1 LQGSASLHDKEL
13 VLTVVN
19 PHVSA
24 TRETRI
30 GVRGASL
37 KSGSATTVTNSDIHA
52 HNTFAERNTVSP
64 QIKALDFRGAVLS
77 YSFPPASATKLTLS
91 LE

>member
-1 LQGSASLHDKEL
+1 
-13 VLTVVN
+13 
-19 PHVSA
+19 VSA

-37 KSGSATTVTNSDIHA
+37 KSGSATTLTGSDIHA
-52 HNTFAERNTVSP
+52 HNTFAERNVISP
-64 QIKALDFRGAVLS
+64 QTKTLDFKGAVLS
-77 YSFPPASATKLTLS
+77 YSFPPASVTKLTLS